1 VANKDGAA
9 RGIEATLGQVK
20 GLGNSKSRPP
30 QLNDQPAHTCSM
42 DSRSVAAH
50 HGDDFLHTWRI
61 GRVAH
66 SLVAGWAPGMGRGL
80 SPATSSLERI
90 SSGDTSV
97 LLGRTSDSPDLP
109 PEAYRGRR
117 VPSARSISLLHMSD
131 DQSLLGEVRDP
142 DGALVVLLAR
152 IWEDKIVVDH
162 PELRDLVE
170 QVLAAISAPDYVEA
184 DPQADRRRYYRGSVG
199 PSKWLMVVVSFEQEP
214 ARIITAL
221 ALRKDPR
228 RWKP

>member
-1 VANKDGAA
+1 
-9 RGIEATLGQVK
+9 
-20 GLGNSKSRPP
+20 
-30 QLNDQPAHTCSM
+30 
-42 DSRSVAAH
+42 
-50 HGDDFLHTWRI
+50 
-61 GRVAH
+61 
-66 SLVAGWAPGMGRGL
+66 
-80 SPATSSLERI
+80 
-90 SSGDTSV
+90 
-97 LLGRTSDSPDLP
+97 
-109 PEAYRGRR
+109 
-117 VPSARSISLLHMSD
+117 MSD